1 MSPLD
6 SVRLREALEQL
17 KHAGYAVLAGG
28 CCPSC
33 NWRQICEDHPDA
45 IDIIHFNDQSLD
57 SAFGGLEPTPEWR
70 AYLDGAGDDE
80 DEAEWRLDEWL
91 SHWGDDEH
99 PAAQRPGMLSQ
110 SLWIQHSGDAAR
122 AVEIMRCA
130 GLDAVWDGDKDRA
143 IEVRPRVQPGMGL
156 ETRAREGSA

>member
-6 SVRLREALEQL
+6 SARLRDAVDQL
-17 KHAGYAVLAGG
+17 RHAGYAVLAGG

-33 NWRQICEDHPDA
+33 NWHQIHEDHPDA

-57 SAFGGLEPTPEWR
+57 AAFGGLEPTPEWR
-70 AYLDGAGDDE
+70 AYLDGDDE
-80 DEAEWRLDEWL
+80 DEAERRVEEWL
-91 SHWGDDEH
+91 NHWGDDEH

-122 AVEIMRCA
+122 AVEIMRSA
-130 GLDAVWDGDKDRA
+130 GLDAVWDGDKGRA
-143 IEVRPRVQPGMGL
+143 IEVRPQAQSETGL
-156 ETRAREGSA
+156 ETRASEGSA